1 MKGGAKWLVQIMPGQ
16 YNLLSG
22 YFSLPLSIDRDQLN
36 IHIPVSE
43 VFSNHIL
50 QIANYLFCI

>member
-50 QIANYLFCI
+50 QIAN